1 MFIGHF
7 AVGFALK
14 RVAPRTS
21 LGVLIAAPQALD
33 LLWPIF
39 LLLGWESVRID
50 PGNTAFT
57 PLAFDSYPYSHSL
70 LMAVVWAAVF
80 AALYLFRTRLGAAS
94 LWIAVA
100 VVSHWVLDWITHRP
114 DMPLTPWS
122 TTKVGLG
129 LWNSIPA
136 TLIVESTMFAA
147 GAWIYMRTT
156 RARDRMGRVNL
167 WLYIT
172 ALALMYVGNAV
183 GPPPPD
189 VRSLAIVALG
199 LWLLP
204 LWAAWIDRHRAAVF
218 AAGAA
223 STV

>member
-21 LGVLIAAPQALD
+21 LGVLMAAPQTLD

-39 LLLGWESVRID
+39 LLLGLEQVRID

-70 LMAVVWAAVF
+70 AMAIVWGAVF
-80 AALYLFRTRLGAAS
+80 AAAYFVRTKLLRAAGV
-94 LWIAVA
+94 IAFA
-100 VVSHWVLDWITHRP
+100 VVSHWILDWITHRP
-114 DMPLTPWS
+114 DLPIAPWS
-122 TTKVGLG
+122 GTKVGLG
-129 LWNSIPA
+129 LWNSVA
-136 TLIVESTMFAA
+136 GTMLVESAMFAA
-147 GAWIYMRTT
+147 GVWIYARATT
-156 RARDRMGRVNL
+156 ARDRTGRVSL
-167 WLYIT
+167 RVYVAVLVGIYI
-172 ALALMYVGNAV
+172 GNVV

-204 LWAAWIDRHRAAVF
+204 LWAEWIDRHRRAP
-218 AAGAA
+218 AGSA
-223 STV
+223 